1 MNKFWFFVYNFI
13 LLPVFWITFRIL
25 SLFNPKIREGFSGRK
40 EIFSSMENF
49 KKSSPGLPVIIIHS
63 SSLGEYQQAIPV
75 VRQLLSKKIF
85 SLVFTFFSPSGYKNS
100 KVNFQNSIK
109 SYLPFDTI
117 GNAKKLFDI
126 LNPELIILMRYDLW
140 FNFLYEAK
148 KRNIKT
154 VITNA
159 RFDENDKIWKIPLLK
174 SFKITLFKMINTLFV
189 IDDEDERNYKQ
200 KLHNSY
206 TEIIK
211 VGDSKFER
219 VFEVAKN
226 EEAAR
231 LLDSKI
237 TEGKKIFVMGS
248 SWKDDEEIILPV
260 LNNIIKYDNTLLTI
274 LVPHEPKETKL
285 LMIEKNISENF
296 DNLKSIRYS
305 EIEKYSG
312 ENIIIVDSIGKL
324 MSFYSI
330 AYMSYVGGGF
340 RTGLHNIL
348 EPVIFNMPVF
358 FANEVKNSDED
369 EVLLN
374 AGCGFLVNDKKSFYR
389 NFREILI
396 NKDLRDEIGKKCSLV
411 FDNKLGTAKKII
423 DYLYN

>member
-1 MNKFWFFVYNFI
+1 
-13 LLPVFWITFRIL
+13 
-25 SLFNPKIREGFSGRK
+25 
-40 EIFSSMENF
+40 
-49 KKSSPGLPVIIIHS
+49 
-63 SSLGEYQQAIPV
+63 
-75 VRQLLSKKIF
+75 
-85 SLVFTFFSPSGYKNS
+85 
-100 KVNFQNSIK
+100 
-109 SYLPFDTI
+109 
-117 GNAKKLFDI
+117 
-126 LNPELIILMRYDLW
+126 MRYDLW

-305 EIEKYSG
+305 EIEFT
-312 ENIIIVDSIGKL
+312 V
-324 MSFYSI
+324 
-330 AYMSYVGGGF
+330 
-340 RTGLHNIL
+340 
-348 EPVIFNMPVF
+348 
-358 FANEVKNSDED
+358 
-369 EVLLN
+369 
-374 AGCGFLVNDKKSFYR
+374 
-389 NFREILI
+389 
-396 NKDLRDEIGKKCSLV
+396 
-411 FDNKLGTAKKII
+411 
-423 DYLYN
+423 